1 MRPLTTSLLKLLVEI
16 VSYLLQF
23 KLRKHLLTFQEQ
35 AVEQAL
41 ACRQNAYLSCHSGSS
56 ELRCDANTQF
66 NIYHDTFEGAGV
78 RADANT
84 GRQWLN

>member
-1 MRPLTTSLLKLLVEI
+1 MRPLITSLLKLLVEI

-41 ACRQNAYLSCHSGSS
+41 ACRQNAYLSCHSGRS
-56 ELRCDANTQF
+56 ELRVMLIPNSTFIMICSKVPASEPTQTPGD
-66 NIYHDTFEGAGV
+66 NG
-78 RADANT
+78 
-84 GRQWLN
+84 